1 MHTCSNPDSC
11 QLKTEICQRP
21 NDTQLTDMSNK
32 TKVNNQ
38 MVLSELSALDEVS
51 KKRLLDTV
59 VEHDFQQLEI
69 KKREVNKELIK
80 L

>member
-1 MHTCSNPDSC
+1 
-11 QLKTEICQRP
+11 
-21 NDTQLTDMSNK
+21 MSNK

-51 KKRLLDTV
+51 KKRLLDTA